1 MEPILQVQN
10 LSIEIKSDDKNL
22 KILRNVSFTLLP
34 SSTLAIV
41 GESGCGKTISA
52 LSIVRLLPEW
62 ARITSGQ
69 IFYKGTNLLNLHD
82 EEIRKIRGNKISMI
96 FQEPMTSLNPVLT
109 IGKQISETLVEHE
122 NLSEK
127 EALKKSKEL
136 LKKVAI
142 PNAEE
147 RLRDYPHNFSGGMR
161 QRVMIA
167 IALSCN
173 PDIVI
178 ADEPTTALDVTIQ
191 AQILKL
197 LGELQKETRMSLILI
212 THNFGIVAQT
222 ADEVVVLYAGRVME
236 KSTTKELFKKPNHP
250 YTKVLLE
257 SLPKTNNRR
266 ETLKTIKGAPP
277 SFEQDLP
284 GCAFAPRCPYAFE
297 KCFKLEPPE
306 IGLGETRT
314 VRCWKYN
321 SG

>member
-1 MEPILQVQN
+1 MEPILQVKN
-10 LSIEIKSDDKNL
+10 LSVEIKYDDKNL
-22 KILRNVSFTLLP
+22 KILRNVNFTLPP
-34 SSTLAIV
+34 SSTLAVV

-52 LSIVRLLPEW
+52 LSVVRLLPDW
-62 ARITSGQ
+62 AKITSGEV
-69 IFYKGTNLLNLHD
+69 IYKGTNLLKLPD
-82 EEIRKIRGNKISMI
+82 EEIRKIRGNKISMV

-109 IGKQISETLVEHE
+109 IGRQISETLVEHG
-122 NLSEK
+122 NLSME

-136 LKKVAI
+136 LEKVAI
-142 PNAEE
+142 PNAQE

-197 LGELQKETRMSLILI
+197 VSKLQKETRMSLILI

-257 SLPKTNNRR
+257 SLPK
-266 ETLKTIKGAPP
+266 I
-277 SFEQDLP
+277 
-284 GCAFAPRCPYAFE
+284 
-297 KCFKLEPPE
+297 
-306 IGLGETRT
+306 
-314 VRCWKYN
+314 
-321 SG
+321 